1 MIYHNAMPKNT
12 QRVNLSQEEISQNE
26 KSELLAGFGERF
38 LKAFGDIKQVEIANL
53 LKVKPSAITNYTK
66 DRIPKADILLKV
78 WELTKCDLHWL
89 LTGEHWHQPSLPASV
104 PLEYKERKT
113 IEDLA
118 HTTGQTVEQTVREL
132 LIEALENRGLMS
144 RQSPTMLIFRH
155 DMKLVA
161 LLLIGSISADQPIKY
176 FEKQKQKQVMVAEAF
191 IPPDHAGYQFCLLQ
205 IVGNDVAEGLRD
217 GDYLI
222 CCDNRNPTSD
232 SVVVALIN
240 GGSPV
245 VKRIFFEG
253 PNVRLQPYNNKSPGE
268 TYPAEQVEIL
278 YTVTGIQ
285 HNP

>member
-1 MIYHNAMPKNT
+1 MRSL
-12 QRVNLSQEEISQNE
+12 RVNQKVTCEVTLLSFDYTGFWTR
-26 KSELLAGFGERF
+26 LLS
-38 LKAFGDIKQVEIANL
+38 AFGTENAAEIGRQIGLERQSLYKWRDGINQ
-53 LKVKPSAITNYTK
+53 PSLDSLIAISEKTS
-66 DRIPKADILLKV
+66 RS
-78 WELTKCDLHWL
+78 LHWL
-89 LTGEHWHQPSLPASV
+89 LTGHGQEYINQLPSPAM
-104 PLEYKERKT
+104 PFDNNERKT
-113 IEDLA
+113 IEGLA
-118 HTTGQTVEQTVREL
+118 HTKGQTVDQTIREL
-132 LIEALENRGLMS
+132 LIEALKNRGLMS

-161 LLLIGSISADQPIKY
+161 LLLIGSISADQPITY

-240 GGSPV
+240 GGTPV
-245 VKRIFFEG
+245 VKRIFHEG
-253 PNVRLQPYNNKSPGE
+253 HNVRLHPYNNKSPGE
-268 TYPAEQVEIL
+268 TYPAGQVEIL